1 MTDLRLVIFDVDGT
15 LVDSQADIVAAMNA
29 TFVAE
34 GLAPPPPAAT
44 IAMVGLSLEVAIAR
58 LQPDLGN
65 AALARMVQ
73 GYKDAYISLRNAAT
87 VIETSPLY
95 PQARETLQI
104 LQGQPDTI
112 LAVATGKSRRG
123 LDKLLQGHGLSKL
136 FISQQVSDHHPSKP
150 HPAMIHAAL
159 SETGMDA
166 RRAVMVGDTTFDM
179 DMARA
184 AGVKT
189 IGVTW
194 GYHAAET
201 LNADMLIDSFAALP
215 AALDQLVEP

>member
-159 SETGMDA
+159 SETGVDA